1 MVMEMSAE
9 FRSRVRSTEVLK
21 KFVTPEGIIPYFKD
35 GMILGFSG
43 FIEGHPKMTGAV
55 LADHVEK
62 NGLQG
67 KLGFTILSGAS
78 IGLDI
83 DDRWASLRMIK
94 RRFPFQLTKVL
105 NKQVNAGEVQY
116 GDQHLSRYAQEIANG
131 FYTLNNDG
139 KIDIAVVE
147 ASAITEDGGIVPT
160 LSGGALPE
168 ILSRADKLIVEIN
181 TTLPSFEGLHD
192 FVPVHNPPHNQP
204 LLLTSVEQRIG
215 TTYVPCDP
223 SKIVAIIESDKKPMG
238 RDIPAPNEASL
249 AIGAPLVEFL
259 KHEVKMGRLTEELLP
274 LQFGG
279 GHISNAVFHGLA
291 KEFSGFK
298 IWTEVITDGFL
309 DAIDQGK
316 VDAITCTGLCFTN
329 AGMDR
334 VFSDFERYSKNITIR
349 QASVSNGAEAV
360 RRLGVICIN
369 TPAEIDIYAHVN
381 STMVNGSRMMNGVGG
396 SGDFMRNAYLS
407 IMLTPST
414 IATKSDPTGITRV
427 LPMLAHV
434 DHTEHEMHVVG
445 TEQGI
450 ADLRG
455 LVPREKAQLI
465 IDNCVHPDYQPIIQ
479 DYFDRATHE
488 CKAKGAMHQ
497 PHMLQK
503 VFKMQKNLEE
513 HGTMK
518 INNWD

>member
-1 MVMEMSAE
+1 MAMGPE
-9 FRSRVRSTEVLK
+9 FNKRVRNAEVLK
-21 KFVTPEGIIPYFKD
+21 KFVEPEEIIPYFKD

-43 FIEGHPKMTGAV
+43 FIEGHPKMTGAI

-67 KLGFTILSGAS
+67 KMGFTILSGAS

-94 RRFPFQLTKVL
+94 RRFPFQLTNVL
-105 NKQVNAGEVQY
+105 NKQVNAGEIQFA
-116 GDQHLSRYAQEIANG
+116 DQHLSRYAQEIANG
-131 FYTLNNDG
+131 FYTLDNDG

-168 ILSRADKLIVEIN
+168 ILSRADKVIVEIN
-181 TTLPSFEGLHD
+181 TFMPSFEGLHD

-204 LLLTSVEQRIG
+204 LQITAVEQRVG
-215 TTYVPCDP
+215 TGYVPCDP
-223 SKIVAIIESDKKPMG
+223 GKIVAIIESDKHPLG
-238 RDIPAPNEASL
+238 REIPPPNEASI
-249 AIGAPLVEFL
+249 AIGAPFIEFL
-259 KHEVKMGRLTEELLP
+259 KHEVKMGRLTESLLP

-279 GHISNAVFHGLA
+279 GHISNAVFVGLA

-309 DAIDQGK
+309 DAIDKGM
-316 VDAITCTGLCFTN
+316 VDAITCTGLCFSTP
-329 AGMDR
+329 GMKR
-334 VFSDFERYSKNITIR
+334 LLANFEQYTKQITIR
-349 QASVSNGAEAV
+349 QASVSNGAEMI
-360 RRLGVICIN
+360 RRLGLICVN
-369 TPAEIDIYAHVN
+369 TPAEIDMYAHVN
-381 STMVNGSRMMNGVGG
+381 SSIVNGSRMMNGVGG

-407 IMLTPST
+407 VMLSPST
-414 IATKSDPTGITRV
+414 TSTPTDPTGISRV

-434 DHTEHEMHVVG
+434 DHTEHEMHLIG

-465 IDNCVHPDYQPIIQ
+465 IDNCAHPDYRPILQ
-479 DYFDRATHE
+479 EYFDRATHE

-497 PHMLQK
+497 PHMLHK
-503 VFKMQKNLEE
+503 AFKMQKHLEE

-518 INNWD
+518 IDNWD

>member
-1 MVMEMSAE
+1 MGMSAE
-9 FRSRVRSTEVLK
+9 FNQRVRNADVLK
-21 KFVTPEGIIPYFKD
+21 KFVEPDGIIPYFKD

-62 NGLQG
+62 NNLQG
-67 KLGFTILSGAS
+67 RLGFTILSGAS

-116 GDQHLSRYAQEIANG
+116 ADQHLSRYAQEIANG

-168 ILSRADKLIVEIN
+168 ILSRADKIIVEIN

-192 FVPVHNPPHNQP
+192 FVPVHNAPHNQP
-204 LLLTSVEQRIG
+204 LPMTSVAHRG
-215 TTYVPCDP
+215 GKPYVSCDP
-223 SKIVAIIESDKKPMG
+223 SKIVAIIESDKKPVG
-238 RDIPAPNEASL
+238 RDIPAPNAASL
-249 AIGAPLVEFL
+249 AVGAPLIEFL
-259 KHEVKMGRLTEELLP
+259 KHEVKMGRLTKELLP

-279 GHISNAVFHGLA
+279 GHISNAVFQGLTE
-291 KEFSGFK
+291 EFSNFK
-298 IWTEVITDGFL
+298 IWTEVITDSFL
-309 DAIDQGK
+309 DAMDQGK
-316 VDAITCTGLCFTN
+316 VDAITCTGLCFSN
-329 AGMDR
+329 PGMDR
-334 VFSDFERYSKNITIR
+334 LFADFEHYSKNITIR
-349 QASVSNGAEAV
+349 QASVSNGAEMV
-360 RRLGVICIN
+360 RRLGVICVN
-369 TPAEIDIYAHVN
+369 TPLEFDMYAHIN
-381 STMVNGSRMMNGVGG
+381 STMINGSRMINGVGG

-414 IATKSDPTGITRV
+414 VATPTDPTGITRV

-445 TEQGI
+445 TERGI

-488 CKAKGAMHQ
+488 CMAKGGAHQ
-497 PHMLQK
+497 PQMLQK
-503 VFKMQKNLEE
+503 AFKMQKHLED

-518 INNWD
+518 IDNWD